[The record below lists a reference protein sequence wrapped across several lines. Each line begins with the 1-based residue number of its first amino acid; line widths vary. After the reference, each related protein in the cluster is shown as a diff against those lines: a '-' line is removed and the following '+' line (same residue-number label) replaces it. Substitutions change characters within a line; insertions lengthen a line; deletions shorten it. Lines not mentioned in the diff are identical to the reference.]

1 MIAIISDIHSNLAA
15 LKAVLIDVG
24 KTEKIWCLGDFVGY
38 GPNPNEV
45 LELIKDKLTFKLS
58 GNHDLGCIGQMD
70 LNSFTSSA
78 KAACEYTAK
87 ILTEENKKYLESL
100 ELLETDDKSTLV
112 HGSPREPVWEYILNE
127 DIAFQ
132 NFGFFESPVC
142 FVGHT
147 HLPVIFKKSRPHT
160 LVPKPGEEIK
170 LDINDKAI
178 VNPGSVGQP
187 RDGNPK
193 SSYLLFDEKKFT
205 VTFKRVAYDVKSTK
219 EIMKK
224 DKLPQSLIE
233 RLGHGL

>member
-1 MIAIISDIHSNLAA
+1 
-15 LKAVLIDVG
+15 
-24 KTEKIWCLGDFVGY
+24 
-38 GPNPNEV
+38 
-45 LELIKDKLTFKLS
+45 LIKDKLTFKLS

-132 NFGFFESPVC
+132 NFSFFESPIC

-147 HLPVIFKKSRPHT
+147 HLPVIFKKSKPHT
-160 LVPKPGEEIK
+160 LVSKPGEEIK

-187 RDGNPK
+187 RDGNPQ
-193 SSYLLFDEKKFT
+193 SSYILFNEKKFT
-205 VTFKRVAYDVKSTK
+205 VIFKRVPYDVKSTQ

-224 DKLPQSLIE
+224 DKLPESLIE